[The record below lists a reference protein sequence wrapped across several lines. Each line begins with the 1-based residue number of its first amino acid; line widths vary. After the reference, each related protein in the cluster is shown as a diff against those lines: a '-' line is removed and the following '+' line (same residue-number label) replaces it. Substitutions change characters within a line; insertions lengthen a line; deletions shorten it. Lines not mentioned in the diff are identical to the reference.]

1 MAPNVVTPEV
11 DSIKMPEEPSVI
23 DRAEAASIVKAA
35 FLKTSPAKV
44 GLVANVTV
52 PPVLAK

>member
-1 MAPNVVTPEV
+1 
-11 DSIKMPEEPSVI
+11 MPEEPSVI

-44 GLVANVTV
+44 GLVASVTV
-52 PPVLAK
+52 APVPAK